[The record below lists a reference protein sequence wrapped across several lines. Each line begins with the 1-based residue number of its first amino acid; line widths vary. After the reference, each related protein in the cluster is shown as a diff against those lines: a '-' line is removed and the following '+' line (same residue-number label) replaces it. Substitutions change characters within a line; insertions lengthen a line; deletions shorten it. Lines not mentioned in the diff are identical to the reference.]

1 MKKIVNGKTYNTETA
16 ELIGEY
22 WTRGIKRGD
31 FDYYEETLYKT
42 KEGQYFL
49 HVFGGAHMIPA
60 KMRNGMTRGSEYIDL
75 ISDRQAQEWIATRKM
90 E

>member
-22 WTRGIKRGD
+22 WTQGIKRGD

-42 KEGQYFL
+42 KNGHYF
-49 HVFGGAHMIPA
+49 FFIFAGAHCIP
-60 KMRNGMTRGSEYIDL
+60 KKLPDGNTTGMQFIQPVSEKD
-75 ISDRQAQEWIATRKM
+75 AQEWVENRKM
-90 E
+90 R